1 MDAKPLLG
9 KLNTRAGMAAVLAV
23 VALFSAAL
31 YLPTTHY
38 DFVWD
43 DAILITHNSSLI
55 HARPAEILARGFW
68 AGSPQ
73 GMSGPS
79 ASYYRPLVTLSLS
92 LNLSGSH
99 ADPWW
104 FHRVNVMLYALAAV
118 AVTLVLWEL
127 LHSGVWALLGGLLFA
142 AHSSHVESVAFVSGR
157 TDILLTLFIG
167 IAAFALLRSLRQHNR
182 WWWLVVLAAFGCALL
197 SKETAVLFP
206 LLVALAPLLVGVRY
220 DRRYWLLVLAVLTVL
235 GGYFLLRAGAVP
247 ALVPF
252 DTQTSLPSRL
262 AAVADTFGLYVR
274 MFFWPSPHRAWY
286 EAGAAPL
293 IQAPHMIAAVLFVA
307 SALLFALW
315 RRFRSTLWG
324 YAWTVAFLLPVTSI
338 AAIGPT
344 AAERLLMLPSAGLV
358 MVVITALAR
367 LPEFRGGMRGA
378 AAVGC
383 GMVVVLLGADTLTR
397 TRIWRSNETLFTAM
411 VREAPTAPSAYIGL
425 GDAIAE
431 RQPDSALALYQHVLR
446 LDPDNV
452 HARLNAAIILSDRG
466 DQRGA
471 IAYLRSARALDPKS
485 DIILNNLALAFRDA
499 GEIDSALVAIDRSI
513 AVNPHG
519 TPALHLNRASVL
531 MTAGRVAEAAEE
543 YRRALAQDSTLAGAR
558 PELADILQRRGQ
570 YDSAIALMQ
579 REVAYRPAAA
589 SFAMLGDLFISTGDS
604 ARAWDSY
611 SQALRADQS
620 YVPALYNLAVMSA
633 ARGNIAGAKVLA
645 ERAYRLQ
652 PDLEA
657 VSKLYFQFTR
667 RPGSAP

>member
-1 MDAKPLLG
+1 MDAQPLLG
-9 KLNTRAGMAAVLAV
+9 KLNTRVGMAAVLAV

-31 YLPTTHY
+31 YLPTTRY

-43 DAILITHNSSLI
+43 DAALITQNSSLI

-79 ASYYRPLVTLSLS
+79 ASYYRPLVTLSFS
-92 LNLSGSH
+92 LNLSGSR

-104 FHRVNVMLYALAAV
+104 FHRVNVILYALAAV

-127 LHSGVWALLGGLLFA
+127 LHSGAWALLGGLLFA

-157 TDILLTLFIG
+157 TDILLTLFIS
-167 IAAFALLRSLRQHNR
+167 IAAFALLRSLRKRSR
-182 WWWLVVLAAFGCALL
+182 WWWLAVPPAFGCALL

-247 ALVPF
+247 ALIPF
-252 DTQTSLPSRL
+252 DTQISLPSRL
-262 AAVADTFGLYVR
+262 AAAADTFGLYVR
-274 MFFWPSPHRAWY
+274 TFFWPSPHRAWN
-286 EAGAAPL
+286 EAGGAPL
-293 IQAPHMIAAVLFVA
+293 IQAPNMIATALLIA
-307 SALLFALW
+307 SALLFALR
-315 RRFRSTLWG
+315 RRFRPTLWG
-324 YAWTVAFLLPVTSI
+324 YAWTVVFLLPVTSV
-338 AAIGPT
+338 ATIGPT

-358 MVVITALAR
+358 MVLITALAR
-367 LPEFRGGMRGA
+367 LTDFRARTRGV

-383 GMVVVLLGADTLTR
+383 GIAIVLLGADTLVR
-397 TRIWRSNETLFTAM
+397 SRIWRNDETLFTAM

-431 RQPDSALALYQHVLR
+431 QQPDSALALYQHALR
-446 LDPDNV
+446 LDQDNV
-452 HARLNAAIILSDRG
+452 HARLNAAIILSDKG

-471 IAYLRSARALDPKS
+471 IAYLRSARALEPNS
-485 DIILNNLALAFRDA
+485 DIVLNNLALAFRDA

-558 PELADILQRRGQ
+558 PELADILQKRGQ
-570 YDSAIALMQ
+570 YDSAIVLMQ
-579 REVAYRPAAA
+579 SEVAYRPAAA
-589 SFAMLGDLFISTGDS
+589 SYAMLGDLFISTGDS

-611 SQALRADQS
+611 RQALRADQS

-633 ARGNIAGAKVLA
+633 ARGNLAEAKFLA

-652 PDLEA
+652 PDLKA
-657 VSKLYFQFTR
+657 VRELHFRLTR
-667 RPGSAP
+667 RPDSDP